1 MTTKTWQIHIL
12 ASALEVIA
20 AMASYEP
27 EDDADDIEA
36 PSGDAVFHHYV
47 DDAIVS
53 LLLEAR
59 VHLPNGP
66 AYLTGAQ
73 GRAVVVLAWP
83 RAELYFAAL
92 GEGLSHWVTLAPDG
106 AAESHPTALDAA
118 RAVWGRA
125 SAEQAEAGAVEGAD
139 APRYRRWLRGGA

>member
-1 MTTKTWQIHIL
+1 MTTTWQHHAL
-12 ASALEVIA
+12 AAALEAVA
-20 AMASYEP
+20 AVAAYEP
-27 EDDADDIEA
+27 EDTDPDA
-36 PSGDAVFHHYV
+36 PSGDAVFHHIFG
-47 DDAIVS
+47 DAILD
-53 LLLEAR
+53 LLIEAR
-59 VHLPNGP
+59 AHLPNGP

-73 GRAVVVLAWP
+73 GRAVVVLAYP

-139 APRYRRWLRGGA
+139 APRYRRWLRGDA

>member
-1 MTTKTWQIHIL
+1 MTQTWQTHAL
-12 ASALEVIA
+12 AAALDAVA
-20 AMASYEP
+20 AMATYTPSDP
-27 EDDADDIEA
+27 DDLGNDAAVYHHVLSGVVADLLMEA
-36 PSGDAVFHHYV
+36 HVQAPPCAH
-47 DDAIVS
+47 
-53 LLLEAR
+53 
-59 VHLPNGP
+59 
-66 AYLTGAQ
+66 LTGTQ

-83 RAELYFAAL
+83 RAEIYYAAL

-139 APRYRRWLRGGA
+139 APRYRRWLRGDA